1 MNAKAL
7 RLSQINASNTLEN
20 FLVKAPQGDIMSIY
34 ECKRILYKP
43 SSGSERAVA

>member
-7 RLSQINASNTLEN
+7 RLSRINASNTLEKN
-20 FLVKAPQGDIMSIY
+20 LVKAPQGDMSIY

-43 SSGSERAVA
+43 SSGSERVVA